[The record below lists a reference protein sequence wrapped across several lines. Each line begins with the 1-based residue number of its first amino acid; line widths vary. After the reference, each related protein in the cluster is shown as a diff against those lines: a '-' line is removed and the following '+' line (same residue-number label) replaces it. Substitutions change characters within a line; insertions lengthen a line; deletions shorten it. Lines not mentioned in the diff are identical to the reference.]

1 VAHALQ
7 ADGLRGQSIIEE
19 MIAGFDIVFLL
30 WRELCKLAG
39 YVDESI
45 TDEMIT
51 GLDIVGTDPTSP
63 AFHSQLVPATFTV
76 QDLERHAPLA
86 QASLL
91 SAMRNIFETFSL
103 GPEFFAGHRFM
114 DKAQNLE
121 QDELKLHRT
130 FSREVEAIFKDK
142 KVLPWRELRK
152 LTGYVKRVHHRR
164 DDRRLRHRVPALAR
178 ARQADGPCGR
188 VHRQLDDRRLRHR
201 RDRSYF
207 ASVPFTV
214 GHGHVHG
221 SGSGTPLHWLRLRS

>member
-1 VAHALQ
+1 MAHALQ

-45 TDEMIT
+45 IDEMIT
-51 GLDIVGTDPTSP
+51 GFDIVGTDPTSP

-130 FSREVEAIFKDK
+130 FSREVEAVVKDK
-142 KVLPWRELRK
+142 KFLLWRALCKR
-152 LTGYVKRVHHRR
+152 TGYVDSPSSRR
-164 DDRRLRHRVPALAR
+164 
-178 ARQADGPCGR
+178 
-188 VHRQLDDRRLRHR
+188 
-201 RDRSYF
+201 
-207 ASVPFTV
+207 
-214 GHGHVHG
+214 
-221 SGSGTPLHWLRLRS
+221 